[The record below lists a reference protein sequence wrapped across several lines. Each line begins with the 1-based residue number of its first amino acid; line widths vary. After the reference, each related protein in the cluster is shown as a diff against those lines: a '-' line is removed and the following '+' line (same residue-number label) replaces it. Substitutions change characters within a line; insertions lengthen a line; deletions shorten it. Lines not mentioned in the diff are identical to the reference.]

1 MDPPSFSRASRD
13 LKQNRALSEEDFH
26 ARFPLFRAAFET
38 RRMETTVFAG
48 EILYLPAGWFHE
60 VRSGNAR
67 DTNHAALNYWFHPPA
82 FGAPFDAPYG
92 STQRQNLWERD
103 WAAWEEMRKRGRDRA
118 E

>member
-1 MDPPSFSRASRD
+1 
-13 LKQNRALSEEDFH
+13 
-26 ARFPLFRAAFET
+26 
-38 RRMETTVFAG
+38 METTVFAG

>member
-13 LKQNRALSEEDFH
+13 LKENRALSEKDFG
-26 ARFPLFRAAFET
+26 ARFPLFRAAYET
-38 RRMETTVFAG
+38 RRMETTVRAG

-82 FGAPFDAPYG
+82 TGAPFDTPYG
-92 STQRQNLWERD
+92 SEQRQDLWERD